1 MMGEGTDSLLP
12 AVNSAGDVV
21 LQLSFSVY
29 GRKNTKLTAYPP
41 QYHDKDHVRSICPLA
56 IL

>member
-1 MMGEGTDSLLP
+1 MGEGTDSLLP